1 MARVV
6 VHSVVED
13 TGAAKAGLQAGD
25 IVVAADGHPVYETG
39 DLLMVRRNHGVG
51 DTVVLTIRRDG
62 KTFDAE
68 IVLKSSRD

>member
-1 MARVV
+1 MV

-25 IVVAADGHPVYETG
+25 IVVAADGQPVYETG